1 MTMHDENFSSHEKE
15 KGKRTSV
22 GKEREEEEKNKEM
35 EKWIRSRQCNQD
47 FHRERETA
55 EEEEDVAERI
65 ESLTLTT
72 EKVLFRCDLRER
84 GERRVRDEE
93 R

>member
-1 MTMHDENFSSHEKE
+1 MTMHDENLSSHEKE
-15 KGKRTSV
+15 RGKRTS
-22 GKEREEEEKNKEM
+22 GGEQREEEEKKKEM
-35 EKWIRSRQCNQD
+35 EKWIRSRQCNHD

-72 EKVLFRCDLRER
+72 EKFLLRHDLRER